1 MSKLQ
6 ELIDRL
12 CPNGVEFKSLS
23 AVMIPLRKG
32 TLKIS
37 DLIENGKYPVINSG
51 RELYGYYDRFNNEA
65 PAITIAARGEYAG
78 WVSFFEER
86 FWAGGLCYPY
96 KSKDETK
103 VATKFIYYWLKN
115 QERDIMDNLVAR
127 GSIPALNKA
136 DIDKYSIPIPPL
148 EVQDEIVK
156 ILDRFSD
163 YAAELQAEL
172 QARRLQYEYY
182 RNLLL
187 TFNSSA
193 YGCGTDGEQEINVT
207 TWGGIVTKSNGR
219 QWGRLENF
227 LEA

>member
-1 MSKLQ
+1 MSKLK

-12 CPNGVEFKSLS
+12 CPDGVEFKSLS
-23 AVMIPLRKG
+23 AVMLPLKKG

-51 RELYGYYDRFNNEA
+51 RELYGYYDQFNNEA

-96 KSKDETK
+96 KSKDEAK

-136 DIDKYSIPIPPL
+136 DIDKYSIPIPPI
-148 EVQDEIVK
+148 EVQKEPY
-156 ILDRFSD
+156 LPRG
-163 YAAELQAEL
+163 
-172 QARRLQYEYY
+172 
-182 RNLLL
+182 
-187 TFNSSA
+187 SS
-193 YGCGTDGEQEINVT
+193 
-207 TWGGIVTKSNGR
+207 SS
-219 QWGRLENF
+219 
-227 LEA
+227 